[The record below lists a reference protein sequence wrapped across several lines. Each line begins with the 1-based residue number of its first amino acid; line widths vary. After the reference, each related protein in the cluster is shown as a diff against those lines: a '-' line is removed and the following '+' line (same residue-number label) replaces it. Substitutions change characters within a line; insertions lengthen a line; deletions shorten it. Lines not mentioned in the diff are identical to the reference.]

1 MDSDYKCSLAYLKKK
16 SEEISTVDVE
26 LKVRNKKIMILV
38 RPEDDYYAIDELV
51 DILKEFQK
59 SHLSRINVD
68 LFNECEVYLDN
79 SDALRKIVFKD
90 STFEISKI
98 EEVERD

>member
-16 SEEISTVDVE
+16 TEEISTVDVE
-26 LKVRNKKIMILV
+26 LKVKNKKIMILV
-38 RPEDDYYAIDELV
+38 RPEDDYYAIDELI

-68 LFNECEVYLDN
+68 LFDECEVYLDN
-79 SDALRKIVFKD
+79 SDALRKVTLKNN
-90 STFEISKI
+90 TFDISKI